1 MSTRI
6 GITLGVVVLL
16 ALLPVVA
23 ALLYRLVVV
32 RRNSTSAVVRRKGEE
47 GWRYG
52 AFRYSDTEAAFYRLL
67 SIRFGADVRLDR
79 QSVVLG
85 ARRPPTGPELDIA
98 EPGESIV
105 PFAGVDRQ
113 GRTVE
118 GELCLG
124 PAEMTALLAWVEA
137 ASPDQVRRRG
147 RRR

>member
-1 MSTRI
+1 MSTPI
-6 GITLGVVVLL
+6 GIILGVVVLL

-23 ALLYRLVVV
+23 AVLYRLLVV
-32 RRNSTSAVVRRKGEE
+32 RGNSTSAVVRRKGEE
-47 GWRYG
+47 AWRYG
-52 AFRYSDTEAAFYRLL
+52 AFRYSDTEASFYRLL

-79 QSVVLG
+79 RSVVLG
-85 ARRPPTGPELDIA
+85 ARRQPTGPELDIS

-105 PFAGVDRQ
+105 PFAGHDRR
-113 GRTVE
+113 GRAVE

-124 PAEMTALLAWVEA
+124 PSELTALLAWVEA